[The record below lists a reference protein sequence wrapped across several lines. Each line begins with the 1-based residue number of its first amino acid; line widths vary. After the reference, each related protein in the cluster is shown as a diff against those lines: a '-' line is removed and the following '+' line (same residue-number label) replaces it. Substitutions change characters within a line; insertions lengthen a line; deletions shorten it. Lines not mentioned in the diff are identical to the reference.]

1 MPTSKLLYSLGRTF
15 IQGYARMMLHL
26 DIHSLGDMPVG
37 PKLFVANHPS
47 ATDPFL
53 IHLVSLQQL
62 SVLITETAFAF
73 PLLGWYMRKT
83 KQIPVVAGQ
92 GEAALEHACQSIGA
106 GRSIAIFT
114 EGTLSPQEGGFHPPR
129 TGAARL
135 ALKTGIPVIP
145 VGIYLPRERSL
156 CISTDLTGRQ
166 TRGYWYLRGPY
177 GITLGQPMFFKGD
190 VEDREHV
197 RTIAQNIMDR
207 IRALALESERR
218 LHGLKRSASSG

>member
-1 MPTSKLLYSLGRTF
+1 MPNHSFLYSLGRSI
-15 IQGYARMMLHL
+15 IQGYARTMLQL
-26 DIHSLGDMPVG
+26 DIQTQDELPVG

-53 IHLVSLQQL
+53 IHLVSLQHL

-73 PLLGWYMRKT
+73 PLIGWYMRKA

-92 GEAALEHACQSIGA
+92 GEAALDHACRSIDA

-114 EGTLSPQEGGFHPPR
+114 EGAISPQEGGFHPPR

-135 ALKTGIPVIP
+135 ALKARIPVIP

-156 CISTDLTGRQ
+156 CITSRLTGRQ

-177 GITLGQPMFFKGD
+177 GITLGPPMFFDGD
-190 VEDREHV
+190 VDDREHV
-197 RTIAQNIMDR
+197 RTIAQKIMDR
-207 IRALALESERR
+207 IRALASESERR
-218 LHGLKRSASSG
+218 LRRPVRTASAG

>member
-1 MPTSKLLYSLGRTF
+1 MPYGKLLYSLGRTL
-15 IQGYARMMLHL
+15 IQGYAKLMLQM
-26 DIHSLGDMPVG
+26 DIEAPDEMPVG

-53 IHLVSLQQL
+53 IHLISMQQL

-92 GEAALEHACQSIGA
+92 GEAALDHACQHIDA

-114 EGTLSPQEGGFHPPR
+114 EGNLSPQEGGFRPPR

-135 ALKTGIPVIP
+135 ALRTGIPVIP

-156 CISTDLTGRQ
+156 CIKTGLTGRQ
-166 TRGYWYLRGPY
+166 TMGYWYFRGPY
-177 GITLGQPMFFKGD
+177 GVTLGQPLFFKGN
-190 VEDREHV
+190 VEDRENV
-197 RTIAQNIMDR
+197 RSIAQHIMEQ
-207 IRALALESERR
+207 IKCLATESERR
-218 LHGLKRSASSG
+218 LRLFLHSASSG